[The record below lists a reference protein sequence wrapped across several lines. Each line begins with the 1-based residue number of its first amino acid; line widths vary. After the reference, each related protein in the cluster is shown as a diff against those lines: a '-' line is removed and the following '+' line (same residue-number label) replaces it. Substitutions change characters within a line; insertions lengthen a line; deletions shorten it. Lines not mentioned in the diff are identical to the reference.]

1 MKLNED
7 EALRVFLANPTEE
20 NALSVCKALG
30 IVRVGEKFVSEID
43 RLHLAMLG
51 RGLAMAAASEQL
63 ATMAATDYASLRRR
77 LGELAAMEKVQSH
90 DKQRWMRTAIR
101 AKLENARLRSRRICG
116 TCEGSGAAVYSFG
129 EPSATP
135 WEVADAVPSWAEWQ
149 TAQSYPYAAVI
160 SSPWTWWEDGG
171 ARCQFCRHCGGT
183 GWVEVTR

>member
-20 NALSVCKALG
+20 NALSVCKAMG
-30 IVRVGEKFVSEID
+30 IARVGEKLVSEID
-43 RLHLAMLG
+43 RLH
-51 RGLAMAAASEQL
+51 
-63 ATMAATDYASLRRR
+63 
-77 LGELAAMEKVQSH
+77 
-90 DKQRWMRTAIR
+90 
-101 AKLENARLRSRRICG
+101 LENARLRSRRICG

-135 WEVADAVPSWAEWQ
+135 WEVADAVPSWVEWQ

-183 GWVEVTR
+183 GWVEAVTR